1 MNTFDLLFGL
11 FGFLFNLIKPI
22 RLNFAD
28 CPNNV
33 PDYIE
38 PDCQAFEGGRIV
50 AIAFID
56 EDVTFTDITDPAEW
70 TGLTYATDIIIHN
83 KTNGTM
89 SPASAVNVEGK
100 GAQAEKSVGRDH
112 AVSVRV
118 PGIKGNDEHWNA
130 LNRSTNY
137 KFAFVTGKD
146 YDLLHYVESI
156 VNIDAGEDIQSS
168 LSSEVDWVVNVTWS
182 DNDLPSTTDVPT
194 GVFDQDFFLGTA

>member
-1 MNTFDLLFGL
+1 MRTLDLLFG
-11 FGFLFNLIKPI
+11 FLGYLINLIMPI

-28 CPNNV
+28 CPNDV

-56 EDVTFTDITDPAEW
+56 EDVEFTDITDPAEW
-70 TGLTYATDIIIHN
+70 TTLTYATDILIHQ
-83 KTNGTM
+83 KTNGSM
-89 SPASAVNVEGK
+89 SPASPVTVEGK

-112 AVSVRV
+112 TVSVRV
-118 PGIKGNDEHWNA
+118 PGIKGNNAYWDA

-146 YDLLHYVESI
+146 YDLLHYVDSI
-156 VNIDAGEDIQSS
+156 TNIDAGEEVQTA
-168 LSSEVDWVVNVTWS
+168 LSSEVDWVVNVAWS
-182 DNDLPSTTDVPT
+182 DNDLPSTSDVPT
-194 GVFDQDFFLGTA
+194 GIFS